1 MTSTTEQSLKS
12 RTGKSSLTVSR
23 KPVGAWARVSAIS
36 VFLKREDSEVA
47 AVGFIEWLG
56 LGGKSDTDQG

>member
-1 MTSTTEQSLKS
+1 MMIGQAKHFCF
-12 RTGKSSLTVSR
+12 
-23 KPVGAWARVSAIS
+23 
-36 VFLKREDSEVA
+36 FLKREDSEVA

>member
-1 MTSTTEQSLKS
+1 VNDD
-12 RTGKSSLTVSR
+12 RSSEAFLF
-23 KPVGAWARVSAIS
+23 
-36 VFLKREDSEVA
+36 FLKREDSEVA

>member
-1 MTSTTEQSLKS
+1 MTYWEIIADSLKKA
-12 RTGKSSLTVSR
+12 GWSLGEGLSHFCF
-23 KPVGAWARVSAIS
+23 
-36 VFLKREDSEVA
+36 FLKREDSEVA